1 MVPAVLTGPR
11 LTNVTERSGTCLGQQ
26 GDVGV
31 APAGRGGLEIGE
43 AIGGIGPGTCA
54 ADERG
59 ETEGGG
65 LHCGEVRTLDG
76 GGRRAKRKVKKKKK
90 VKKPKEKLSLPKAHI
105 WETDYSWTICTE
117 KLEMRGGCEFQP
129 KLTFYPIYFGE
140 TKHVKSI

>member
-1 MVPAVLTGPR
+1 MPPPAAAAWKLARPSAGSDQASAPLTSA
-11 LTNVTERSGTCLGQQ
+11 ERQRAAAFIVERC
-26 GDVGV
+26 
-31 APAGRGGLEIGE
+31 GRWMGE
-43 AIGGIGPGTCA
+43 
-54 ADERG
+54 G
-59 ETEGGG
+59 EK
-65 LHCGEVRTLDG
+65 
-76 GGRRAKRKVKKKKK
+76 AKEKVKKKKK